1 MSTGTA
7 TLATHRDARGELKT
21 LGLVSAAHLVSH
33 FYWLAFVP
41 ILPDL
46 KELLGVSYTDLA
58 LAITTMNLISAL
70 TQAPTGFLCD
80 RLGAR
85 TLLVAGLLLGGA
97 AFAAIGLW
105 PSYAML
111 LAGAAAIGLAN
122 AVYHPAD
129 YSILSAEMS
138 ANRMGRAFSIHAFM
152 GYLGFAVAP
161 PLVLA
166 AAHFGGA
173 RGALIFCGAVGPL
186 VALPLLPGCR
196 GERDGA
202 RAAAKSGAA
211 NGPSALS
218 LLTPA
223 VILLTVM
230 YTVLNL
236 GTGILQTYMVVALS
250 DLFHLP
256 RSVGDWSLSLFMTTM
271 VCGVLA
277 GGFLADRA
285 NRQSLVT
292 SGGFGAA
299 ALLIIVVGAFDFGSS
314 VTVGLL
320 ALGGFLAGLIMPSR
334 DMLTKAASPPGAVG
348 RVFGIVTTGFN
359 FGGMIGPVIGAW
371 LIDHHAPAWIFFS
384 SAIFMGVTILLSIK
398 ADVDG
403 QRAQPAQ
410 K

>member
-1 MSTGTA
+1 MQTA
-7 TLATHRDARGELKT
+7 TVSSRDDTRAEYKT

-33 FYWLAFVP
+33 LYWLAFVP

-46 KELLGVSYTDLA
+46 KALLGVSYTDLA
-58 LAITTMNLISAL
+58 LAITVMNVVSAL

-80 RLGAR
+80 RVGAR
-85 TLLVAGLLLGGA
+85 TLLVAGLVLGGLG
-97 AFAAIGLW
+97 FAAIGIW

-111 LAGAAAIGLAN
+111 LAGSVAIGLAN

-129 YSILSAEMS
+129 YSILAAEMS
-138 ANRMGRAFSIHAFM
+138 QSRMGRAFSIHAFM

-161 PLVLA
+161 PVMLA

-173 RGALIFCGAVGPL
+173 RGALVVCGLIGPL
-186 VALPLLPGCR
+186 VALPLLPDCA
-196 GERDGA
+196 GERHRT
-202 RAAAKSGAA
+202 RAAKKAGADQ
-211 NGPSALS
+211 GPSAMA

-236 GTGILQTYMVVALS
+236 GTGILQTYMVVGLS
-250 DLFHLP
+250 DLFHFP
-256 RSVGDWSLSLFMTTM
+256 RATADWGLTLFMCAM
-271 VCGVLA
+271 VTGVLA

-285 NRQSLVT
+285 ARQSIVT
-292 SGGFGAA
+292 SGGFGLA
-299 ALLIIVVGAFDFGSS
+299 ALIVVVIGTFDFGAYG
-314 VTVGLL
+314 TL
-320 ALGGFLAGLIMPSR
+320 ALVSLAGFLAGLIMPSR
-334 DMLTKAASPPGAVG
+334 DMLTRAASPPGAVG

-371 LIDHHAPAWIFFS
+371 FIDHGAPAWIFYS
-384 SAIFMGVTILLSIK
+384 SAIFMAVTILLAIR
-398 ADVDG
+398 ADTNG
-403 QRAQPAQ
+403 KYQPAQ